1 MNATPNSRPSP
12 VRSREV
18 NFRQRGIKPVVA
30 FHQRYHYPV
39 YGFTHCCL
47 SNHLD
52 HIEALLGFT
61 DYGKNLGGEIFFD
74 AISYPPLQPIESIYH
89 LVSN

>member
-12 VRSREV
+12 VRRREV

-30 FHQRYHYPV
+30 FHQRYHYPF
-39 YGFTHCCL
+39 Y
-47 SNHLD
+47 
-52 HIEALLGFT
+52 GFT